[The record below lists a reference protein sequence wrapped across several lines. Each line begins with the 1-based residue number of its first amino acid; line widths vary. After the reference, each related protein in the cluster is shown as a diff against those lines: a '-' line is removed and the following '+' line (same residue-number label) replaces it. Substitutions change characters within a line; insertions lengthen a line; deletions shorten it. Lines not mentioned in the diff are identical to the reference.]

1 MTDPTT
7 EPAVK
12 EEDQHSFNWWVIMIP
27 FILAMCVC
35 IYMWVQDRSNM
46 SWLFWAVGALVAGL
60 VIGSIATG
68 TTSGGDGGE
77 AK

>member
-12 EEDQHSFNWWVIMIP
+12 EEDQHNFNWWVTMIP
-27 FILAMCVC
+27 FLLAICFC
-35 IYMWVQDRSNM
+35 IYMWVQDRNM
-46 SWLFWAVGALVAGL
+46 SWLYWAGAALVAGL

-68 TTSGGDGGE
+68 TTSGGDGD